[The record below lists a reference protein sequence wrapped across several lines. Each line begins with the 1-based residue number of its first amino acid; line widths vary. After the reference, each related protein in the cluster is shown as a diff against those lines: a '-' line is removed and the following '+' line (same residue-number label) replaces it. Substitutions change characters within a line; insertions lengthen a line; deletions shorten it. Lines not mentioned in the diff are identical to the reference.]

1 MAGLEQITM
10 EIEILDWEQTRKFH
24 QFSSNSFH
32 SFRLYHLA
40 KRWKERCQGCEPC
53 PGEECLLSLVDFL
66 SQWVFFTF
74 HFFGYKIMMLR
85 VVWCL
90 IVISFFSCHWAPSI
104 HSAIWWPTWHL
115 IWGGK
120 NMLNKQYVCG
130 RFLFVLKS
138 NLWLTGT
145 TGLQI
150 SPMGTLSS
158 FRACGAWHKW
168 VLNLAQWLQMNLKW
182 IRVSVRTVKCLLMN
196 LAQRSLC

>member
-1 MAGLEQITM
+1 MCMKWLLIIRHVNSVEQC
-10 EIEILDWEQTRKFH
+10 QTVSTVIARCYLH
-24 QFSSNSFH
+24 I
-32 SFRLYHLA
+32 
-40 KRWKERCQGCEPC
+40 RWY
-53 PGEECLLSLVDFL
+53 
-66 SQWVFFTF
+66 
-74 HFFGYKIMMLR
+74 FFGYKITMLR

-90 IVISFFSCHWAPSI
+90 IEISFFSCHWAPSI

-130 RFLFVLKS
+130 RFLLVLKS

-145 TGLQI
+145 TGLRI